1 MPHLV
6 YEYTDNLGEQ
16 ADIPG
21 LLRKSAQI
29 LIDQGGVF
37 PIGGIRVRAHR
48 LSEYCIADASQPSD
62 AFVHA
67 SLTVG
72 AGRSE
77 AEKKKACDE
86 LFAMMSAHFAA
97 FFEQRGLALSME
109 FSEFSEAG
117 TWKKNNLHTRY
128 KKT

>member
-48 LSEYCIADASQPSD
+48 LSEYCIADGSRADD

-67 SLTVG
+67 SLKVG

-86 LFAMMSAHFAA
+86 LFAMISAHFAA
-97 FFEQRGLALSME
+97 FFDQHGLALSME

-117 TWKKNNLHTRY
+117 TWKKNNIHTRY